1 MFEPGPACRCPTS
14 ALSLSLSSSITP
26 RPLPPGPASPRSCPS
41 ATLTPSPVSPT
52 PIALPYSCSP
62 HHPCHPRSS
71 PSPIQPL
78 PAAPSFPPLHQPPSP
93 PSPSSTWT
101 RPSRPPFSLS
111 LLHPARPPIL
121 RSHRCPIALFSMP
134 FTRARAPS
142 PSLPMLQA
150 REALSGTGHCA
161 TPPVWEPPLPP
172 PRPHGELR
180 LPWVFLSKFPPL
192 LTSPL
197 FTGAPGAGHHLHRP
211 TQLIA
216 DPRNVVVLS
225 RLDHPSVALPPR
237 CVPTGTT
244 LPVISP
250 FSHLSYSH
258 RCLHTLSP
266 GWTPVAAPPQGVPC
280 AVTTRCAR
288 HAAST
293 SKLGHPFGLG
303 QPSGAGCHDHY
314 ARGLGPVPAQ
324 NYARVFKSFSI
335 VLNSRIVSKF

>member
-1 MFEPGPACRCPTS
+1 MSVPHQRPV
-14 ALSLSLSSSITP
+14 SLSLSSSITP

-101 RPSRPPFSLS
+101 HPSQPPFSLS

-180 LPWVFLSKFPPL
+180 LPRVFSVQISSAPYFPSIYRCSRCWPPPPPTNAAHRRSPECRCPEPPRPPL
-192 LTSPL
+192 RRAAASVCPHRYHLACHFPI
-197 FTGAPGAGHHLHRP
+197 FTLELLPPVPPHLV
-211 TQLIA
+211 A
-216 DPRNVVVLS
+216 
-225 RLDHPSVALPPR
+225 RLDA
-237 CVPTGTT
+237 G
-244 LPVISP
+244 
-250 FSHLSYSH
+250 
-258 RCLHTLSP
+258 
-266 GWTPVAAPPQGVPC
+266 GC
-280 AVTTRCAR
+280 ATTR
-288 HAAST
+288 
-293 SKLGHPFGLG
+293 
-303 QPSGAGCHDHY
+303 
-314 ARGLGPVPAQ
+314 GPVRGDHPVCAPRRIDQ
-324 NYARVFKSFSI
+324 QARPPLWPWAAERGRLPCPLRQRPWAGSSPTLCPSF
-335 VLNSRIVSKF
+335 

>member
-14 ALSLSLSSSITP
+14 ALSLSLFLYHTPTTATGPRLAPVLPISHAHPITRVAHAR
-26 RPLPPGPASPRSCPS
+26 RPPIFV
-41 ATLTPSPVSPT
+41 LTPSPMSPT
-52 PIALPYSCSP
+52 LVALPYSAIASCP
-62 HHPCHPRSS
+62 E
-71 PSPIQPL
+71 L
-78 PAAPSFPPLHQPPSP
+78 PTTAPAPSP

-111 LLHPARPPIL
+111 LLHPARLPIL

-150 REALSGTGHCA
+150 REALSGTEHCA

-180 LPWVFLSKFPPL
+180 LPRVFLSKFPPL

-211 TQLIA
+211 TQLIT

-225 RLDHPSVALPPR
+225 RLDHPSVVLPPR

-266 GWTPVAAPPQGVPC
+266 G
-280 AVTTRCAR
+280 
-288 HAAST
+288 
-293 SKLGHPFGLG
+293 
-303 QPSGAGCHDHY
+303 
-314 ARGLGPVPAQ
+314 
-324 NYARVFKSFSI
+324 
-335 VLNSRIVSKF
+335 